1 MDLTELC
8 TQHEELHLVAGQL
21 SRAVADKHAPQS
33 VGALRWQ
40 FARLLMAHLALE
52 DRIFYP
58 GVQRMA
64 DEQLRTTA
72 QRLQVEMGPLAD
84 DFSAYMK
91 RWSDD
96 RVTREWADFCRET
109 REILSML
116 ITRIDRE
123 ERTLLPLLNR
133 NLGTAATVRRAVG

>member
-8 TQHEELHLVAGQL
+8 RQHEELHVLAGQL
-21 SRAVADKHAPQS
+21 SRAVADDRVPQS
-33 VGALRWQ
+33 IGALRWQ

-72 QRLQVEMGPLAD
+72 QRLQIEMGPLAEA
-84 DFSAYMK
+84 FSAYLS
-91 RWSDD
+91 RWSDH
-96 RVTREWADFCRET
+96 RIAGEWAGFCQET
-109 REILSML
+109 REIVKSLV
-116 ITRIDRE
+116 TRIDRE
-123 ERTLLPLLNR
+123 ERTLIPLLNK
-133 NLGTAATVRRAVG
+133 NLDSPVSVRRAG